1 MELVYFLLGSNL
13 GDRNTYLKEARQQLQ
28 NTVGKIT
35 RVSSVY
41 ETESWGV
48 ADLPDYLNQ
57 VVEVETNLLP
67 IVILEKLQFIEQN
80 LHRERTIRWL
90 SRTIDVDIL
99 FYGEAIIDL
108 PQLKIPHPELQNRLF
123 TLTPLEELIPGFV
136 HPVLKKTINQLK
148 QDVHDNLSVTKYVT
162 K

>member
-28 NTVGKIT
+28 NTVGKII
-35 RVSSVY
+35 RISSVY

-48 ADLPDYLNQ
+48 ANLPDYLNQ

-67 IVILEKLQFIEQN
+67 AVILEKIQFIEQN
-80 LHRERTIRWL
+80 LQRERTIKWV

-136 HPVLKKTINQLK
+136 HPVLKKTIKQLK
-148 QDVHDNLSVTKYVT
+148 QDVNDNLLVTKYT
-162 K
+162 